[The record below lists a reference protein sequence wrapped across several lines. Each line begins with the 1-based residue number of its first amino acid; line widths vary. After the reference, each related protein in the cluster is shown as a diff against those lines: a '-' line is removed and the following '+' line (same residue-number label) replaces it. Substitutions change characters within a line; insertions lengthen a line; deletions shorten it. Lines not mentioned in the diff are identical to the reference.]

1 MGTGNCMS
9 RRVLMTGA
17 SGFIG
22 SSVLVHL
29 LEQRPEW
36 EIVCVCSWRHRGS
49 SQRLTLHPRM
59 RVVTHDLVG
68 PIPDLGHFD
77 FILNLASESHVDR
90 SIAHPVEFIENNVSS
105 TLQVLEYARR
115 FPPKLLIQFS
125 TDEVYGA
132 TNHAEWDVLLPSN
145 PYAASKAAQE
155 MIAIAYWST
164 YGVPVVITNSN
175 NIVGPGQDP
184 EKFVPKI
191 IDLIGRGEPV
201 PIHMTGGRPGR
212 RHYNSVRNVAD
223 ALLFILEHRQP
234 RADRLHRFSI
244 PGGEEIDNRQMA
256 CRIAHIMQ
264 RLLRITE
271 LDAES
276 IRPGYDEFY
285 GPTDGGLSE
294 LGWEPRYSLDD
305 ELQRIVASSALR
317 MFPGFPIERARAA
330 AGGLCEPL
338 GPISLGHQ

>member
-1 MGTGNCMS
+1 MTP

-22 SSVLVHL
+22 SSVLAHL
-29 LEQRPEW
+29 LERREW
-36 EIVCVCSWRHRGS
+36 EIVCVSSWRHKGS

-59 RVVTHDLVG
+59 QVVTHDLVG
-68 PIPDLGHFD
+68 PIPDLGRFD

-90 SIAHPVEFIENNVSS
+90 SIAQPVAFIENNVSS

-115 FPPKLLIQFS
+115 YPPELLIQFS

-164 YGVPVVITNSN
+164 FGVPVVITNSN
-175 NIVGPGQDP
+175 NVVGPGQDP
-184 EKFVPKI
+184 EKFIPKVI
-191 IDLIGRGEPV
+191 GLVGRGEPV
-201 PIHMTGGRPGR
+201 PIHMIGGRPGR

-223 ALLFILEHRQP
+223 ALLFILDHIRQP
-234 RADRLHRFSI
+234 EPRGDRPPRFSI
-244 PGGEEIDNRQMA
+244 PGGAELDNREMAIAIAHLMERPLSVVEID
-256 CRIAHIMQ
+256 
-264 RLLRITE
+264 
-271 LDAES
+271 AEA

-285 GPTDGGLSE
+285 GPAEGLLSQ
-294 LGWEPRYSLDD
+294 LGWYPPYTLKD
-305 ELQRIVASSALR
+305 ELRRIIHGSPAALSR
-317 MFPGFPIERARAA
+317 GVISEAEARERI
-330 AGGLCEPL
+330 GL
-338 GPISLGHQ
+338 